1 MIAAIVEPIEPQFP
15 LAITILAYVA
25 TGSLILILLLLFNI
39 HARLGIVATKLSSK
53 SSRSISVKAP
63 PEEPEKIEAP
73 EISEPE
79 PGTPFDEFL
88 REDPDR
94 RSMPKKE
101 QFKAYRKW
109 RADKGL
115 NWSKSADDH

>member
-15 LAITILAYVA
+15 LSITILAYIA
-25 TGSLILILLLLFNI
+25 TGALILILLLLFNI
-39 HARLGIVATKLSSK
+39 HARLGIVAAKLSSR
-53 SSRSISVKAP
+53 SSRSVSVKIP
-63 PEEPEKIEAP
+63 VEETEKTENPKA
-73 EISEPE
+73 SEPE
-79 PGTPFDEFL
+79 PGTLFDEFL
-88 REDPDR
+88 KEDPER

-115 NWSKSADDH
+115 NWSPPPEEE

>member
-15 LAITILAYVA
+15 LAITILAYIA
-25 TGSLILILLLLFNI
+25 TGTLILIFLLLFNI
-39 HARLGIVATKLSSK
+39 HARLGIVAAKLSSR
-53 SSRSISVKAP
+53 SSRSASIKIPA
-63 PEEPEKIEAP
+63 EETETPEKP
-73 EISEPE
+73 NISEPE

-88 REDPDR
+88 KEDPER
-94 RSMPKKE
+94 RSLSKKE

-115 NWSKSADDH
+115 NWSKSSDDD

>member
-1 MIAAIVEPIEPQFP
+1 MFTALIEPIEPQFP

-25 TGSLILILLLLFNI
+25 TGTLILILLLLLNI
-39 HARLGIVATKLSSK
+39 HSRLGILVAKLSSK
-53 SSRSISVKAP
+53 SSRSISIKTSS
-63 PEEPEKIEAP
+63 EDSELP

-88 REDPDR
+88 TEDPSR
-94 RSMPKKE
+94 RSLPKKE

-109 RADKGL
+109 RAEKGL
-115 NWSKSADDH
+115 NWSKSSDNN